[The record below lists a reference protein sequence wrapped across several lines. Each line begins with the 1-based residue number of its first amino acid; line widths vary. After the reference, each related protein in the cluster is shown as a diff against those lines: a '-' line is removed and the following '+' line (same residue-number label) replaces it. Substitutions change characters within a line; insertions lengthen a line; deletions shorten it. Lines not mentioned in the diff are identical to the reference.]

1 MVFHVNVRRSSLP
14 KVPEGMINWDREI
27 EKMKSSVRNKVEH
40 PYRVIKCLFGY
51 RKAVYRGL
59 GKNKNRLY
67 LLFASSN
74 LYMLIMAG
82 RRTLA
87 PAW

>member
-1 MVFHVNVRRSSLP
+1 MAFHVNCRRSSLP
-14 KVPEGMINWDREI
+14 KLPDGMINWDREI
-27 EKMKSSVRNKVEH
+27 EQMKSRVRNKVEH
-40 PYRVIKCLFGY
+40 PYRIIKCLFGY
-51 RKAVYRGL
+51 RKTVYRGL
-59 GKNKNRLY
+59 AKNKNRLY

-82 RRTLA
+82 RRTLV